1 MARLSSREKCFE
13 CFARTGVYKP
23 VRTKHSEIAPVQE
36 SLAIIVDS
44 EFSRY
49 KDGTRSTCA
58 LAFLKGSQDQWKW
71 ALNGRIDSQATTG
84 SYSYLNASIGFS

>member
-13 CFARTGVYKP
+13 SFARTGVYKP

-58 LAFLKGSQDQWKW
+58 LEHF
-71 ALNGRIDSQATTG
+71 
-84 SYSYLNASIGFS
+84 